1 MVDVTGSSARVT
13 AAFDQGDGT
22 DLRHVL
28 MHRDQHSAGVEV
40 AARIYFAMRDERWG
54 TARFT
59 VLSRDLTETAT
70 GFELALALES
80 AEPGMPLTASVRF
93 VADGDRLT
101 ASFEGVAGGAFRY
114 NRIGICVL
122 HPIENHVGRPILVEG
137 GLDDVASTI
146 PTEITPQLQ
155 IDGVLLPMFG
165 TDFTRLRISLDEGDL
180 AVDFDGDT
188 WEVED
193 QRNWTDAS
201 FKSYS
206 TPLRLGT
213 HDATAGEVF
222 SQVVTLRFAAAPE
235 SEPLSDPLDAVP
247 PSAPAQPDAVVVG
260 DEVGRLPRVGIWT
273 GPPAG
278 ALYRPPNGFPVLNRE
293 RPRRPRVR
301 GVRRRLDRPR
311 RQRACGR

>member
-1 MVDVTGSSARVT
+1 M
-13 AAFDQGDGT
+13 
-22 DLRHVL
+22 
-28 MHRDQHSAGVEV
+28 
-40 AARIYFAMRDERWG
+40 
-54 TARFT
+54 
-59 VLSRDLTETAT
+59 
-70 GFELALALES
+70 
-80 AEPGMPLTASVRF
+80 
-93 VADGDRLT
+93 
-101 ASFEGVAGGAFRY
+101 
-114 NRIGICVL
+114 L

-146 PTEITPQLQ
+146 PTEIAPQLQ

-247 PSAPAQPDAVVVG
+247 PSAPHSPTRSWSATRWAG
-260 DEVGRLPRVGIWT
+260 CRASAS
-273 GPPAG
+273 GP
-278 ALYRPPNGFPVLNRE
+278 
-293 RPRRPRVR
+293 
-301 GVRRRLDRPR
+301 DRPR
-311 RQRACGR
+311 ERCTARRTDSRC